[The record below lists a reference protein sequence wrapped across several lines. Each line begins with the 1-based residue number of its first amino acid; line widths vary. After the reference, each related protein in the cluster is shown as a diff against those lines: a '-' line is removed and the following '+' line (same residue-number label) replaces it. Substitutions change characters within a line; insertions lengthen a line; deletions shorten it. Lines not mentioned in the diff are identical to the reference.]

1 MDNMHQVIPFD
12 LVAGRP
18 ADHAAGDGQRE
29 GVARAL
35 RQEAVQAGQDQLRPL
50 RRRRDQP
57 HRGETRQAFKF
68 STVYYNQISY
78 VAYVVV
84 SHH

>member
-1 MDNMHQVIPFD
+1 MLEVISLN

-29 GVARAL
+29 GVSRPL
-35 RQEAVQAGQDQLRPL
+35 RQEAVQARQNQLRPL

-57 HRGETRQAFKF
+57 HRGETRKEFPFNTIQG
-68 STVYYNQISY
+68 
-78 VAYVVV
+78 
-84 SHH
+84 

>member
-1 MDNMHQVIPFD
+1 MLEVISLN

-29 GVARAL
+29 GVARPL
-35 RQEAVQAGQDQLRPL
+35 RQEAVQAGQNQLRPL

-57 HRGETRQAFKF
+57 HRGETRDEFY
-68 STVYYNQISY
+68 STPSIQNFIEN
-78 VAYVVV
+78 
-84 SHH
+84 